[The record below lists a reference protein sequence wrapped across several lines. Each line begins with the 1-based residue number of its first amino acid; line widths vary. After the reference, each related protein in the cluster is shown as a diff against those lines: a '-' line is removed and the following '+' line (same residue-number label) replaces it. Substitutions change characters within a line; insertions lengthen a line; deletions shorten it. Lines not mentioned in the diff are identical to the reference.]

1 MILRNGELLS
11 FQNGIMR
18 YHYCEFS
25 KNGENSKN
33 DDLPTVWK
41 FRPSPPKFSGIFIYQ
56 KSFTPIPKPVSLNT
70 QTTPKK
76 KKKKKKGGCGE
87 IKKKK

>member
-11 FQNGIMR
+11 LQNGIMR

-41 FRPSPPKFSGIFIYQ
+41 CRPYSQQFSGIFIDQ
-56 KSFTPIPKPVSLNT
+56 RALQPV
-70 QTTPKK
+70 P
-76 KKKKKKGGCGE
+76 E
-87 IKKKK
+87 Y